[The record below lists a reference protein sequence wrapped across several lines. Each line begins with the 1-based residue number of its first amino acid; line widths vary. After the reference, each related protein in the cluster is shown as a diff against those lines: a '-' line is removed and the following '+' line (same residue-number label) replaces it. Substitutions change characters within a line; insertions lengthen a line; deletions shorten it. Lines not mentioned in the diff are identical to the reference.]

1 MNLNIDNSMQI
12 LNSKAMN
19 ATISKFQLHQRVKP
33 HALSTKK
40 LQPKNSCTKTNNKI
54 TLIAPLR
61 SPEQK

>member
-33 HALSTKK
+33 HAPS
-40 LQPKNSCTKTNNKI
+40 PKNCSRKTHAQR
-54 TLIAPLR
+54 LIIKLH
-61 SPEQK
+61 